1 MHYDKNNK
9 IIYDCGDWVTQTGD
23 GYDFI
28 PHTTQVTDIRDNEV
42 WVKNNIGTGNY
53 LSSKRHNEK
62 FRPATQEEIDKVED
76 KIMVGEYVVEFEGY
90 GDGSANGNIFI
101 KVGCV
106 RVSKELFLKIG
117 KKAGWI

>member
-1 MHYDKNNK
+1 MKYEGRK
-9 IIYDCGDWVTQTGD
+9 IVYEVGDWVTQTGD

-53 LSSKRHNEK
+53 LSNKRHNEK

-76 KIMVGEYVVEFEGY
+76 KIMVGEYVVNFDTMG
-90 GDGSANGNIFI
+90 GVTDSIG
-101 KVGCV
+101 VGCITV
-106 RVSKELFLKIG
+106 DKELFLKIA
-117 KKAGWI
+117 KRAGWK